1 MPLRSAEALLLTQPL
16 TQRLLA
22 YATLAGAA
30 AACATP
36 AQAEVVYTPIDR
48 PIHSNYFLDLNND
61 GIDDFR
67 ITSYFYSGLGEVQ
80 IFATHGNRMVAA
92 ATHTCGIRTDS
103 PAPAPLRAGALIG
116 PGKPFEADA
125 TCMAFYNYS
134 GGNGP
139 WLDVRDRFAGFA
151 FFIDG
156 KEHFGWARLSVNSFL
171 FNGTARIEGYAYET
185 IPNKPII
192 AGDQGNTAESS
203 AQSATLGT
211 LAAGVPALNS
221 WRIEEEKK

>member
-1 MPLRSAEALLLTQPL
+1 MPLQFAETRPL
-16 TQRLLA
+16 SPRFTNRLLA
-22 YATLAGAA
+22 YATIAGAA
-30 AACATP
+30 ATCASP

-61 GIDDFR
+61 GLDDFR

-80 IFATHGNRMVAA
+80 IFGAPSNRMVAA
-92 ATHTCGIRTDS
+92 ATHTCGIRTNA
-103 PAPAPLRAGALIG
+103 PAPAPLRAGAVIG

-156 KEHFGWARLSVNSFL
+156 KEHFGWARISVNRFL

-185 IPNKPII
+185 IPGKPII
-192 AGDQGNTAESS
+192 AGDEGNS
-203 AQSATLGT
+203 AGVTKNSGTLGS
-211 LAAGVPALNS
+211 LALGSA
-221 WRIEEEKK
+221 KF

>member
-1 MPLRSAEALLLTQPL
+1 MRQRFAEALPLTQRL

-22 YATLAGAA
+22 YATVAGAA

-48 PIHSNYFLDLNND
+48 PIHSNYFLDINND
-61 GIDDFR
+61 GVDDFR

-80 IFATHGNRMVAA
+80 LFATHGNRVVAA
-92 ATHTCGIRTDS
+92 ATHTCGIRTDT
-103 PAPAPLRAGALIG
+103 PAPAPLRAGAVIG
-116 PGKPFEADA
+116 PGKPFEANA

-151 FFIDG
+151 FFING
-156 KEHFGWARLSVNSFL
+156 KEHFGWARINFGRFL
-171 FNGTARIEGYAYET
+171 FNNTAKITGYAYET
-185 IPNKPII
+185 ISGKSIF
-192 AGDQGNTAESS
+192 AGDEGNATKVS
-203 AQSATLGT
+203 AQFGTLGA
-211 LAAGVPALNS
+211 LAVGAA
-221 WRIEEEKK
+221 KF

>member
-1 MPLRSAEALLLTQPL
+1 MPLQFAETRPL
-16 TQRLLA
+16 SPRFTNRLLA
-22 YATLAGAA
+22 YATIAGAA
-30 AACATP
+30 ATCATP

-61 GIDDFR
+61 GLDDFR

-80 IFATHGNRMVAA
+80 IFGAPSNRMVAA
-92 ATHTCGIRTDS
+92 ATHTCGIRTNA
-103 PAPAPLRAGALIG
+103 PAPAPLRAGAVIG

-156 KEHFGWARLSVNSFL
+156 KEHFGWARISVNRFL

-185 IPNKPII
+185 IPGKAIV
-192 AGDQGNTAESS
+192 AGDEGESTRAS
-203 AQSATLGT
+203 TRLGT
-211 LAAGVPALNS
+211 LGALAAGAVMF
-221 WRIEEEKK
+221 

>member
-1 MPLRSAEALLLTQPL
+1 MKFVPKPFNGASSK
-16 TQRLLA
+16 RLLA
-22 YATLAGAA
+22 YATMAAGAA
-30 AACATP
+30 ACSSP
-36 AQAEVVYTPIDR
+36 ARGEIVYTPIDR

-61 GIDDFR
+61 GIGDFR
-67 ITSYFYSGLGEVQ
+67 ITSYFYSGGGEVQ

-92 ATHTCGIRTDS
+92 ATHTCGIRTDA
-103 PAPAPLRAGALIG
+103 PAPAPLRAGAVIG
-116 PGKPFEADA
+116 PGKPFEANA

-156 KEHFGWARLSVNSFL
+156 KEHFGWARISVNRFL

-185 IPNKPII
+185 IPGKPIT
-192 AGDQGNTAESS
+192 AGDEGESTKVS
-203 AQSATLGT
+203 THCGTLGA
-211 LAAGVPALNS
+211 LAVGAA
-221 WRIEEEKK
+221 KF

>member
-1 MPLRSAEALLLTQPL
+1 MPQRFAEPRPLTQRL

-22 YATLAGAA
+22 YATVAGAA
-30 AACATP
+30 ATCATR

-48 PIHSNYFLDLNND
+48 PIHSNYFLDLNHD
-61 GIDDFR
+61 GIDDFQ

-80 IFATHGNRMVAA
+80 IFGAQSNRMVAA
-92 ATHTCGIRTDS
+92 ATHTCGIRTDTS
-103 PAPAPLRAGALIG
+103 APAPLRAGALIG
-116 PGKPFEADA
+116 PGKPFEANA

-156 KEHFGWARLSVNSFL
+156 REHFGWARLSVNRFL

-185 IPNKPII
+185 IPGKPIV
-192 AGDQGNTAESS
+192 AGDEGNPTKVST
-203 AQSATLGT
+203 QPGTLGA
-211 LAAGVPALNS
+211 LAVGAA
-221 WRIEEEKK
+221 KF